1 MLTPEV
7 HHYKED
13 KNESRGKSPT
23 EVKQEGSDSASVKK
37 ETKSEKSNEIIS
49 DSSDAKI
56 NIEKLSKFKEKMHSL
71 QELGWPEVQQI
82 INDVMSQF
90 DSDIKE
96 ILKKPKE
103 KTKEV
108 KFEDITRK
116 SDKQLEDEVT
126 EILGQIPG
134 KFNKQKAMIKK
145 IYKKWSKDDIEQLN
159 TKIDE
164 CMKNFDKRIGELL
177 SSKSR
182 GPINVN
188 KKAD

>member
-1 MLTPEV
+1 MLTPEI
-7 HHYKED
+7 HHYEED
-13 KNESRGKSPT
+13 KNKSRGKSPT

-37 ETKSEKSNEIIS
+37 GTKSEKSNEVIS

-56 NIEKLSKFKEKMHSL
+56 NIEKLSRFKEKMHSL
-71 QELGWPEVQQI
+71 QKLGWPEVQQI

-182 GPINVN
+182 GSN
-188 KKAD
+188 